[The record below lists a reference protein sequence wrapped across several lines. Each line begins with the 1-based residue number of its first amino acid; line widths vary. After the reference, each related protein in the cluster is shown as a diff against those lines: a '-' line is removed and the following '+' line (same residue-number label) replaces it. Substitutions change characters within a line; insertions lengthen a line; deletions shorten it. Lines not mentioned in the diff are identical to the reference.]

1 MDATLPLSFGRDN
14 RERSPRH
21 EFLLIATFLLGL
33 AGGGN
38 TRRVSIAIRLVH
50 DIPARG

>member
-1 MDATLPLSFGRDN
+1 MDAMFPVSFGRDN

-21 EFLLIATFLLGL
+21 EFLLIETFLLRL
-33 AGGGN
+33 IGGGN
-38 TRRVSIAIRLVH
+38 KRRASIAIRLAH